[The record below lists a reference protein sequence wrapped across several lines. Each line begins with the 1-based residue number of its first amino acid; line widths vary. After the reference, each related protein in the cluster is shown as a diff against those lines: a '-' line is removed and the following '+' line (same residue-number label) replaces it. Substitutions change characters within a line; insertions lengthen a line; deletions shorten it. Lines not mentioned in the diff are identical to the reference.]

1 MAEASWFPFVLSPAC
16 AQEATEGRRAPVP
29 DAATLQ
35 RARKLVDDIY
45 REAIAKAK
53 TPKDRS
59 VAARSI
65 FQDWAS
71 AGSPVEQYAVLT
83 ASLDLAVRGDDAS
96 LVLAIVDALTGAFEL
111 DPLAA
116 QAKALT
122 RLGGGATVDTWKEFS
137 ERFLSIINEAI
148 RKERFE
154 EADELITMY
163 QTLAKKAKD
172 PKAANGAGLLRK
184 QVSAQKKSLADLQ
197 KVHEAAKSPEATADD
212 FEKLG
217 RYLCFVRRDWNQ
229 GLPWLAKG
237 KDLEISR
244 VARLDLEASG
254 AEKPEARLRVAEA
267 WESCGGTLS
276 PAERSAVN
284 DHVIDAYLAAIPG
297 LTGLAK
303 VKAQKAAEVLQQ
315 QAAEKDRAKGASWVT
330 IFKSANSE
338 IWNTDTNTGP
348 DNFATS
354 LASVPPG
361 VRYVRMRRA
370 NGDTVILT
378 VPGAALGASPRGK
391 RYGWQGAKPVVYNG
405 TLLGIFDTT
414 ENLSGKP
421 GISVFA
427 HGTEYFSGY
436 GFGHVNQGGGAA
448 VAVWA
453 SKQIQGEILE
463 ISVAMRHLTA
473 DERALLLE

>member
-1 MAEASWFPFVLSPAC
+1 MAETLSFPLAVSSVC
-16 AQEATEGRRAPVP
+16 AQEAAEGRRAPVP
-29 DAATLQ
+29 DAAALQ

-53 TPKDRS
+53 TSKDRS
-59 VAARSI
+59 IAARSI

-71 AGSPVEQYAVLT
+71 AGSPEEQYAVLA

-96 LVLAIVDALTGAFEL
+96 LVLAIVDAFAGAFEL

-116 QAKALT
+116 QAKALA
-122 RLGGGATVDTWKEFS
+122 RLGGGASVDNWKEFS
-137 ERFLSIINEAI
+137 ERFLAIINEAI

-184 QVSAQKKSLADLQ
+184 QVTVQKKSLADLQ
-197 KVHEAAKSPEATADD
+197 KLHEAAKGVEATPED

-237 KDLEISR
+237 KDPEISR
-244 VARLDLEASG
+244 AARLELEVGG
-254 AEKPEARLRVAEA
+254 AEKPEARLRVADA
-267 WESCGGTLS
+267 WESCGGPLS
-276 PAERSAVN
+276 PTERSAVT

-315 QAAEKDRAKGASWVT
+315 QSAEKDRAKGASWMT

-348 DNFATS
+348 DNFAMS
-354 LASVPPG
+354 LAAVPSG
-361 VRYVRMRRA
+361 VRYVRMRRS

-405 TLLGIFDTT
+405 TLLGIFDMS
-414 ENLSGKP
+414 ENISGKP

-453 SKQIQGEILE
+453 SKRIQGEVLE